1 MHDPGTVRP
10 LAEDVLDEIERAVV
24 GKREV
29 ARGLL
34 VALLA
39 GGHALLEDVPGV
51 AKTQLA
57 RSLATVCGLRLSRIQ
72 MTPDLLPSD
81 LTGSMVLDPEHGR
94 PRFQPG
100 PLHANL
106 VLADEVN
113 RAPPKTQSALL
124 EAMQEGQ
131 VTVEGETH
139 PLPRPFCVIATQNPV
154 ESEGTY
160 PLPEAQLDRF
170 LLRLSVGYPDRE
182 AETTMLT
189 ERVARRRPEPDLAG
203 VLDGEG
209 VLGLQAAVER
219 VHVDATIAGYV
230 VDLVAA
236 TRDREELLL
245 GASPRGSLA
254 ALQAARATAALAG
267 RDFVLP
273 EDVQEV
279 LVPALGHRLAI
290 RPDRWV
296 RGLRAERVL
305 ERCREL
311 VPAPVTEAP

>member
-1 MHDPGTVRP
+1 MTDPATVRAR
-10 LAEDVLDEIERAVV
+10 AEDVLNEIERAVV
-24 GKREV
+24 GKRDV
-29 ARGLL
+29 ALGLL
-34 VALLA
+34 VALLS
-39 GGHALLEDVPGV
+39 GGHALIEDVPGL

-57 RSLATVCGLRLSRIQ
+57 RSLATVCGLQLSRIQ
-72 MTPDLLPSD
+72 LTPDLLPSD
-81 LTGSMVLDPEHGR
+81 LTGSLVLDPEHGR

-131 VTVEGETH
+131 VTVEGVTH
-139 PLPRPFCVIATQNPV
+139 PLPQPFCVIAPQNPV

-189 ERVARRRPEPDLAG
+189 ERVARRQPEPDLAA
-203 VLDGEG
+203 VLDAHE
-209 VLGLQAAVER
+209 VRGLQAAVEA
-219 VHVDATIAGYV
+219 VHVDPTVAGYV

-236 TRDREELLL
+236 TREREELLL

-273 EDVQEV
+273 EDVQAV
-279 LVPALGHRLAI
+279 LGPALGHRLAI

-296 RGLRAERVL
+296 RGLRPDRIL
-305 ERCREL
+305 ERCREA
-311 VPAPVTEAP
+311 VPAPVTDAP